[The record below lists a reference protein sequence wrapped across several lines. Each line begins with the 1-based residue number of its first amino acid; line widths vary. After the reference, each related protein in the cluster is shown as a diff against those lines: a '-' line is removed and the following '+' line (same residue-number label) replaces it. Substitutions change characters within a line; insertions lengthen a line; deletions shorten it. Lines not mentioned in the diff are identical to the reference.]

1 MMKNKTLTVFGVL
14 VSSAITV
21 SSHAADIK
29 NYQGTHCVPITSSS
43 SYSSEY
49 RYSHP
54 FGYIQNKSSSKW
66 LYLECPLVRDDTT
79 ANNQASA
86 GYVRVKDRNAADD
99 VECAFYRVYDTGTV
113 ASGYVKRSSGSS
125 TTMQQLDFPNLNQG
139 GAKYT
144 MHMKCKLPPSTT
156 LYSYSANEL

>member
-1 MMKNKTLTVFGVL
+1 MMKSKTLTVFGVL
-14 VSSAITV
+14 MSSVMTV
-21 SSHAADIK
+21 SSYAADIK

-43 SYSSEY
+43 TYSSEY

-54 FGYIQNKSSSKW
+54 FGYVQNTSSSKW

-86 GYVRVKDRNAADD
+86 GYVRVKDQNASLD
-99 VECAFYRVYDTGTV
+99 VECAFYRVYDTGNV
-113 ASGYVKRSSGSS
+113 AGGSVKRSSGSS
-125 TTMQQLDFPNLNQG
+125 TAMQQLDFPNLNQG
-139 GAKYT
+139 GSKYT
-144 MHMKCKLPPSTT
+144 MHMKCKLPPSSK